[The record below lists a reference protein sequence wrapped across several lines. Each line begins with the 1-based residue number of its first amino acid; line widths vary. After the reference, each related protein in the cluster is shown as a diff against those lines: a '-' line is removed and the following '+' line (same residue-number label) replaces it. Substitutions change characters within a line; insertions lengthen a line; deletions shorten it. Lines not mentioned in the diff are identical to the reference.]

1 VYGVHRRNE
10 EGGVA
15 RPGGERPRLNREAV
29 LGEGVALADRS
40 GLEGLSMRTLAE
52 RLSVVPMALYKH
64 VTSKDDL
71 LDGMID
77 AVWDEVRFPEQ
88 GAGWRTAMR
97 ERAISLREALRRHPW
112 AIGGMESRRRPG
124 PANLRAHN
132 GMLGALREDGFPFR
146 TAVHCT
152 SALDAYI
159 YGFALQER
167 TLPFETPDESAAVAA
182 DTLAQQPD
190 QSAAAAAYPHLIEVV
205 MELAQS
211 GYDPASE
218 FLVGLDLLLDAI
230 ERLRPEWRS
239 GGGRP

>member
-1 VYGVHRRNE
+1 MYAVHPCKE
-10 EGGVA
+10 EDGVA
-15 RPGGERPRLNREAV
+15 RAEANRPRLNRESV
-29 LGEGVALADRS
+29 LAEALALADRS

-52 RLSVVPMALYKH
+52 GLSVVPMALYKH
-64 VTSKDDL
+64 VTSKEDL

-97 ERAISLREALRRHPW
+97 ERAVSLRDALRRHPW

-132 GMLGALREDGFPFR
+132 GMLGALRQDGFPFR

-182 DTLAQQPD
+182 DTLAQQAD
-190 QSAAAAAYPHLIEVV
+190 QAAAAAAYPHLIEVV
-205 MELAQS
+205 MELAQG
-211 GYDPASE
+211 GYDPSSE
-218 FLVGLDLLLDAI
+218 FLVGLDLLLDGI
-230 ERLRPEWRS
+230 EHLRPEWRTADE
-239 GGGRP
+239 RT